1 MQTVRS
7 RAKNSRYAHSNGA
20 FPRDERILFNDI
32 KTYLKCKLQ
41 GQLQMAVL
49 LGILQFDFD
58 FCHVFCHLRCLRRR
72 LFCHFVYE
80 RIFNIDVV

>member
-7 RAKNSRYAHSNGA
+7 RDKNSRYAHSNGA

-49 LGILQFDFD
+49 KCFGEQTLAKIL
-58 FCHVFCHLRCLRRR
+58 HSGEML
-72 LFCHFVYE
+72 LFSEAHY
-80 RIFNIDVV
+80 

>member
-41 GQLQMAVL
+41 GQLQMAVNISKIAKASRRYL
-49 LGILQFDFD
+49 L
-58 FCHVFCHLRCLRRR
+58 
-72 LFCHFVYE
+72 
-80 RIFNIDVV
+80 

>member
-41 GQLQMAVL
+41 GQLQMAVS
-49 LGILQFDFD
+49 
-58 FCHVFCHLRCLRRR
+58 LR
-72 LFCHFVYE
+72 E
-80 RIFNIDVV
+80 RVEIA

>member
-41 GQLQMAVL
+41 GQLQMAVQHSRNTSIATAVML
-49 LGILQFDFD
+49 I
-58 FCHVFCHLRCLRRR
+58 HLSIQGHTNVKHSNLNGK
-72 LFCHFVYE
+72 E
-80 RIFNIDVV
+80 S

>member
-41 GQLQMAVL
+41 GQLQMAVFYVFLIYELCISTSRFSIVVFDVL
-49 LGILQFDFD
+49 LI
-58 FCHVFCHLRCLRRR
+58 
-72 LFCHFVYE
+72 VYDM
-80 RIFNIDVV
+80 FNN